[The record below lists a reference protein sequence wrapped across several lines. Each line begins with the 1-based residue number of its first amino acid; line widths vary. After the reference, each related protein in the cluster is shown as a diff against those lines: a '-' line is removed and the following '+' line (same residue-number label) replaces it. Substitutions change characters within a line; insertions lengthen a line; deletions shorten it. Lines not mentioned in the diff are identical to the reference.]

1 MRFVLSRTLLPLF
14 IGVEQGEA
22 GRWGGWRPVSR
33 CSVTC
38 GQGIQKRKRL
48 CVHTYGVSIRGCD
61 GESTMSKKCVRPP
74 CTGTYETI

>member
-1 MRFVLSRTLLPLF
+1 MSRTLLPLF

-38 GQGIQKRKRL
+38 GQGIQKENAYVYIHMGL
-48 CVHTYGVSIRGCD
+48 VSEVVMEKAR
-61 GESTMSKKCVRPP
+61 
-74 CTGTYETI
+74 